1 MCREIE
7 HLRLPKMDA
16 RSLSLSRIHSTSICW
31 VALCV
36 GSPAS
41 PHKSITNA
49 LYFKELGR
57 LVCCLCPKNRQS
69 KNKNKKQKRTAHRAG
84 PSIGGWNFSGLW
96 CHDGSHN
103 PGLQLQLRGRM
114 ETRTPGLS
122 LHSTVNVKLIKSFPK
137 NGCTEPKFPI
147 SISEKWESCLRS
159 QTLRADIAHFLCKK
173 PPASSGSVEAS
184 AWVRLVVDESKH
196 CLLRSP
202 GSWTKGSEEQVASW
216 GQDCCVLSLL

>member
-1 MCREIE
+1 MLVHSVFHVFILQVFAEW
-7 HLRLPKMDA
+7 HYVSGLLPVLTNQLQMPSIS
-16 RSLSLSRIHSTSICW
+16 RSWEGWSVVYVPRTD
-31 VALCV
+31 
-36 GSPAS
+36 
-41 PHKSITNA
+41 
-49 LYFKELGR
+49 
-57 LVCCLCPKNRQS
+57 NRRT
-69 KNKNKKQKRTAHRAG
+69 KTKNKKQKRTAHRAG

>member
-1 MCREIE
+1 MCRVSCQSSQINYKCPLFQGVGKAGLLFMSQEQTIE
-7 HLRLPKMDA
+7 EQK
-16 RSLSLSRIHSTSICW
+16 
-31 VALCV
+31 
-36 GSPAS
+36 
-41 PHKSITNA
+41 
-49 LYFKELGR
+49 
-57 LVCCLCPKNRQS
+57 Q
-69 KNKNKKQKRTAHRAG
+69 KNKKQKRTAHRAG

-184 AWVRLVVDESKH
+184 A
-196 CLLRSP
+196 
-202 GSWTKGSEEQVASW
+202 
-216 GQDCCVLSLL
+216 